1 MSLSEEKEL
10 KSINKE
16 YAQAME
22 VFRKKEFKKAFE
34 LFDKIIEKYKDSE
47 SYGVQEYIGKSR
59 VYYSVCDSKL
69 NPIKIELTSDE
80 DYLNEGIFNLNK
92 GDFEKAIEYLTK
104 VKNKKG
110 KKAFVNY
117 LLSIIYNKREDPE
130 KSLDFLKKAIEED
143 DFYKILAYNESD
155 FENLKEN
162 EDFLAL
168 VKDEF

>member
-16 YAQAME
+16 YSQAIE
-22 VFRKKEFKKAFE
+22 VFRKKDFKKALE
-34 LFDKIIEKYKDSE
+34 LFDKIMKKYKDSE
-47 SYGVQEYIGKSR
+47 SYSVQEYIGKSK
-59 VYYSVCDSKL
+59 VYYSICNSKL
-69 NPIKIELTSDE
+69 NPIKIELTTDE
-80 DYLNEGIFNLNK
+80 DYLNEGTFNLNK
-92 GDFEKAIEYLTK
+92 GDFEKAVEYLTK
-104 VKNKKG
+104 VMNKKG

-117 LLSIIYNKREDPE
+117 LLSIIYNKKEDLE
-130 KSLDFLKKAIEED
+130 KSLDLLKKAIEED

-168 VKDEF
+168 VK

>member
-10 KSINKE
+10 KSISKE
-16 YAQAME
+16 YSQAIE
-22 VFRKKEFKKAFE
+22 VFRKKDYKKAFE

-47 SYGVQEYIGKSR
+47 SYSVQEYIGKSK

-69 NPIKIELTSDE
+69 NPVKIELTSDE

-92 GDFEKAIEYLTK
+92 GDFDKAIEYLEK
-104 VKNKKG
+104 VKNKKD

-117 LLSIIYNKREDPE
+117 LLSIIYNKKEDLE
-130 KSLDFLKKAIEED
+130 KSLDLLKKAIEED
-143 DFYKILAYNESD
+143 DFYKILAYNEPD

-168 VKDEF
+168 VK

>member
-16 YAQAME
+16 YSQAIE
-22 VFRKKEFKKAFE
+22 VFRKKDFKKALE
-34 LFDKIIEKYKDSE
+34 LFDKIMKKYKDSE
-47 SYGVQEYIGKSR
+47 SYSVQEYIGKSK
-59 VYYSVCDSKL
+59 VYYSICNSKL
-69 NPIKIELTSDE
+69 NPIKIELTTDE

-92 GDFEKAIEYLTK
+92 GDFEKAVEYLTK
-104 VKNKKG
+104 VMNKKG

-117 LLSIIYNKREDPE
+117 LLSIIYNKKEDLE
-130 KSLDFLKKAIEED
+130 KSLDLLKKAIEED

-168 VKDEF
+168 VK